1 MPGCDGR
8 GHGRDGL
15 RFSGMKRKKQSSD
28 EDLEQTAEE
37 IAEAADETPTD
48 VTPPEVDAQTEEI
61 TEWDDAPAAHGKA
74 APKVLPGN
82 EDDEDTIAAKLV
94 YEGTDE
100 ADRERRIAAA
110 DPDFEP

>member
-1 MPGCDGR
+1 
-8 GHGRDGL
+8 
-15 RFSGMKRKKQSSD
+15 MKRKPQSPD
-28 EDLEQTAEE
+28 EDLEQNAEE
-37 IAEAADETPTD
+37 IADAAADESPTD
-48 VTPPEVDAQTEEI
+48 VTPPEVDARTEEI

-74 APKVLPGN
+74 APKVMPSDD
-82 EDDEDTIAAKLV
+82 DDEDTIAAKLV

>member
-1 MPGCDGR
+1 MTATMGGTACD
-8 GHGRDGL
+8 
-15 RFSGMKRKKQSSD
+15 SVGMKRKKQSSD